1 MICHAQTFLW
11 RHGNRANKQGARHD
25 MLNTF
30 HRIPLLLL
38 VIIAAGL
45 ATLVYLTGATGFFV
59 ANIGAGQF
67 SLNQSIASLAKASL
81 FAPLKPLMYAL
92 IIMSIGSSLAISHG
106 GLGAKFV
113 RVFAFFITFSTI
125 GAIVCIAGYTA
136 FSHLTVLADP
146 ASLDLGSGASITQI
160 PFAAKI
166 YSVIT
171 SELMFSIYAG
181 IIFGQALKK
190 LDLGEKADQAS
201 DLFQNGFRKFLQ
213 FTIPLA
219 VFGSITL
226 ALSRPGGVET
236 LSNLIPFVG
245 VYMLTFG
252 IVWVIMMFVTSL
264 VLGKS
269 IGFVFRGV
277 FPQAVVALSTS
288 SSIATLPATKV
299 ATSQLGANGD
309 EATPFFT
316 IGATINMV
324 GTLMGLTLLS
334 LYAMG
339 AYGLEVSMADRI
351 IVALQSL
358 IYSVSAAGVPSA
370 SVVLLGDILTS
381 QGVSAEYATY
391 VTGLIITVD
400 TLILDRLRTALNTQ
414 SDSMSTAMGLHVY
427 YKKPAILGET

>member
-1 MICHAQTFLW
+1 
-11 RHGNRANKQGARHD
+11 
-25 MLNTF
+25 MLDKF

-67 SLNQSIASLAKASL
+67 SLGQSIASLAKASL

-146 ASLDLGSGASITQI
+146 ASLDLGSGASVTQI

-201 DLFQNGFRKFLQ
+201 DLFDLFQNGFRKFLQ

-339 AYGLEVSMADRI
+339 AFGLEVSMADRV

-427 YKKPAILGET
+427 YKKPAVLGET

>member
-1 MICHAQTFLW
+1 MI
-11 RHGNRANKQGARHD
+11 
-25 MLNTF
+25 
-30 HRIPLLLL
+30 
-38 VIIAAGL
+38 
-45 ATLVYLTGATGFFV
+45 
-59 ANIGAGQF
+59 
-67 SLNQSIASLAKASL
+67 
-81 FAPLKPLMYAL
+81 
-92 IIMSIGSSLAISHG
+92 
-106 GLGAKFV
+106 
-113 RVFAFFITFSTI
+113 
-125 GAIVCIAGYTA
+125 
-136 FSHLTVLADP
+136 
-146 ASLDLGSGASITQI
+146 
-160 PFAAKI
+160 
-166 YSVIT
+166 
-171 SELMFSIYAG
+171 SIYAG

-201 DLFQNGFRKFLQ
+201 DLFQSGFRKFLQ

-245 VYMLTFG
+245 VYLLTF
-252 IVWVIMMFVTSL
+252 IAVWVIMMIVTSI

-334 LYAMG
+334 LYAMS
-339 AYGLEVSMADRI
+339 AYGLDVTMTDRI

-427 YKKPAILGET
+427 YKKPEVLGEA